1 MLSELWHRLEGCS
14 VLTGK
19 GRGAASVDSKCCQ
32 KREDG
37 GGGLALNCAGLRA
50 RETEGGS
57 GDGEGF
63 FKIFWSKKVA
73 FGLSKPFGVG
83 RSSA

>member
-37 GGGLALNCAGLRA
+37 WGGTSLELCWPQG
-50 RETEGGS
+50 T
-57 GDGEGF
+57 GD
-63 FKIFWSKKVA
+63 
-73 FGLSKPFGVG
+73 
-83 RSSA
+83 

>member
-19 GRGAASVDSKCCQ
+19 GRGAASLDSKCCQ

-37 GGGLALNCAGLRA
+37 WVGGTSLELWWPQGTR
-50 RETEGGS
+50 
-57 GDGEGF
+57 D
-63 FKIFWSKKVA
+63 
-73 FGLSKPFGVG
+73 
-83 RSSA
+83 